1 VKAVSEAAA
10 SELGIET
17 VFLDIPTGYRYLSI
31 RGWTSR
37 ESFLKKYRIFIL
49 SAVIV
54 AADQLTKVLVEKLI
68 PPYTI
73 AWSFAGDFFR
83 LIHVKNQGV
92 AFSMGNGFSEIVRV
106 VLFIV
111 IPLLVLAAVGVYL
124 VRGKDLNDVQRWI
137 LAAIIGGGLGNQI
150 DRIFR
155 PDGVVDFLDFKFYG
169 LFGLE
174 RWPTFNIAD
183 ATLVVSSILLII
195 LLVHQELQLRKL

>member
-1 VKAVSEAAA
+1 
-10 SELGIET
+10 
-17 VFLDIPTGYRYLSI
+17 
-31 RGWTSR
+31 
-37 ESFLKKYRIFIL
+37 
-49 SAVIV
+49 VIV